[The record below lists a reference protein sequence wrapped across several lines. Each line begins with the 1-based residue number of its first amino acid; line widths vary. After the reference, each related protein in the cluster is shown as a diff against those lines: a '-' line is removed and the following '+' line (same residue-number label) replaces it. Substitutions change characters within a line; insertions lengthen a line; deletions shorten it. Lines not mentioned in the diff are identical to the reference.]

1 MGFRELQG
9 IADLAVR
16 QQLGDTVT
24 YSPGSRGLSSVVVS
38 GVFDAAYQFVDAGN
52 AGVSSSGPAV
62 FLTLSDLP
70 SDPSD
75 DHDATVT
82 FQTVVYEI
90 RESQPDGLGGCLLL
104 LHKT

>member
-24 YSPGSRGLSSVVVS
+24 YSPGSGGPVSVS